1 MIEQIIQWDKEL
13 LVALNG
19 SSSLFLDGVMMTITE
34 TSTWVP
40 LFACLLC
47 VVIWNNKWRGTLL
60 IILMVALLVLLCDQ
74 FASGFCKP
82 YFHRLRPSQS
92 PDLADV
98 IDLVND
104 YRCGL
109 YGFISSHAS
118 NTFGVSVFFML
129 LLRNKG
135 VSLLLLLYACLSS
148 YSRIYL
154 GVHYPLDILAG
165 TLWGILCG
173 VTVYGLYRWISKR
186 IIPPAHITISSSYT
200 TTGYR
205 RSDLRPIFGVFV
217 VIFIYIIIKATIFA
231 FTP

>member
-19 SSSLFLDGVMMTITE
+19 SSSSFLDGIMMTITE

-60 IILMVALLVLLCDQ
+60 IILMVVLLVTLCDQ

-92 PDLADV
+92 PDLAEA

-104 YRCGL
+104 YRGGL

-129 LLRNKG
+129 LIRNKR
-135 VSLLLLLYACLSS
+135 VSLLLLLYACLAS

-173 VTVYGLYRWISKR
+173 VVVYGLYRWLSKR
-186 IIPPAHITISSSYT
+186 LIPPIHVISSTYT
-200 TTGYR
+200 ATGYR
-205 RSDLRPIFGVFV
+205 RSDLLPILGVFP
-217 VIFIYIIIKATIFA
+217 VIFLYILIRATIFA

>member
-19 SSSLFLDGVMMTITE
+19 SSSLFLDGAMMAITE
-34 TSTWVP
+34 TPTWIP
-40 LFACLLC
+40 MFLCLLYA
-47 VVIWNNKWRGTLL
+47 IIRNNKWRGILL
-60 IILMVALLVLLCDQ
+60 ILVMVVLLVTLCDQ

-82 YFHRLRPSQS
+82 YFHRLRPSQE
-92 PDLADV
+92 PELANV

-118 NTFGVSVFFML
+118 NTFGLSVFFML
-129 LLRNKG
+129 LFRCRKA
-135 VSLLLLLYACLSS
+135 SLLLLLYACLAS

-154 GVHYPLDILAG
+154 GVHYPLDILMG
-165 TLWGILCG
+165 TLWGIFCG
-173 VTVYGLYRWISKR
+173 LVVYQLYLWLSKR
-186 IIPPAHITISSSYT
+186 LNITAHAVTSFYPA
-200 TTGYR
+200 TGYR
-205 RSDLRPIFGVFV
+205 RSDLLPLLFVFPLL
-217 VIFIYIIIKATIFA
+217 FIYILIRATLFA

>member
-1 MIEQIIQWDKEL
+1 
-13 LVALNG
+13 
-19 SSSLFLDGVMMTITE
+19 
-34 TSTWVP
+34 
-40 LFACLLC
+40 
-47 VVIWNNKWRGTLL
+47 LL
-60 IILMVALLVLLCDQ
+60 IILMVALLITLCDQ

-92 PDLADV
+92 PELAEV

-118 NTFGVSVFFML
+118 NTFGLSVFFML
-129 LLRNKG
+129 LIRSRK
-135 VSLLLLLYACLSS
+135 VSLLLLLYACLAS

-165 TLWGILCG
+165 ALWGILCG
-173 VTVYGLYRWISKR
+173 VMVYMFYRWLCKR
-186 IIPPAHITISSSYT
+186 FSPPAHVISSSYT
-200 TTGYR
+200 VTGYR
-205 RSDLRPIFGVFV
+205 RSDLRPILGVFP
-217 VIFIYIIIKATIFA
+217 VIFVYIIIRATIFA

>member
-19 SSSLFLDGVMMTITE
+19 SSSSFLDGIMMTITE

-47 VVIWNNKWRGTLL
+47 AVIWNNKWRGTLL
-60 IILMVALLVLLCDQ
+60 IILMVALLITLCDQ

-92 PDLADV
+92 PDLAEV

-104 YRCGL
+104 YRAGL

-118 NTFGVSVFFML
+118 NTFGMSVFFML
-129 LLRNKG
+129 LLRSRR
-135 VSLLLLLYACLSS
+135 VSLLLLLYACLAS

-165 TLWGILCG
+165 ALWGILCG
-173 VTVYGLYRWISKR
+173 VMVYGLYRWLSKR
-186 IIPPAHITISSSYT
+186 LSPPVHVISSSYT
-200 TTGYR
+200 ATGYR
-205 RSDLRPIFGVFV
+205 RSDLLPILVVFP
-217 VIFIYIIIKATIFA
+217 VIFVYIIIRATIFA